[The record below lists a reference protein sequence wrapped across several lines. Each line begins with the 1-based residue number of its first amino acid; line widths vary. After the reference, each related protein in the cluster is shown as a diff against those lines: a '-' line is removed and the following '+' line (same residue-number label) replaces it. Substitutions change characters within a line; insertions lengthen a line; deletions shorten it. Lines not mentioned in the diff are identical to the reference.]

1 MLVVLVAASVV
12 DLGELAAAWNVRHS
26 REAGGSGEKLDLCYL
41 RSLGSSALVPLT
53 KLAGRT
59 PRSEFG
65 DRVRWPRNEA
75 LNKAEIDQSGRG
87 WTFRNARRLAAAWR
101 TPNLAPLPTTPGF
114 TRTCSGRLVAVEP
127 HAATRPPALT
137 IGPQ

>member
-1 MLVVLVAASVV
+1 MGLVATSLVLICWRLLRGKTAAWLIKANSAAALVVLVAASVV

-53 KLAGRT
+53 ELAGRT

-101 TPNLAPLPTTPGF
+101 LRSYLA
-114 TRTCSGRLVAVEP
+114 AM
-127 HAATRPPALT
+127 
-137 IGPQ
+137 